1 MGKVDEILKAA
12 KERAKEMNLTYQ
24 GALLPKEAYLLM
36 TETPNAKLVD
46 VRSRAE
52 WDWVGRVP
60 GSVDIEL
67 LAYPGSQPNPN
78 FLNQLKQQVNPDA
91 LVLFICRSGHRSH
104 TAAVMATQAGYSSC
118 FNVLEGFEG
127 DKDGAQHRN
136 TMGGWRKAGL
146 PWIQS

>member
-1 MGKVDEILKAA
+1 MGKVDAILEAA
-12 KERAKEMNLTYQ
+12 KQRAKEMNLPYQ

-36 TETPNAKLVD
+36 TEAPNAKLVD

-52 WDWVGRVP
+52 WDWVGRIP
-60 GSVDIEL
+60 GSVEIEL

-78 FLNQLKQQVNPDA
+78 FLNQLKQQLKPDA
-91 LVLFICRSGHRSH
+91 LVLFICRSGQRSH
-104 TAAVMATQAGYSSC
+104 NAAVMATQAGYLSC

-146 PWIQS
+146 PWVQG